1 MRPAFPFTPSPWPG
15 LLADKRMGNCG
26 GMVSF
31 ELKGG
36 FEAGRKLMDAIHI
49 WTLAVSLGSV
59 DSLIQHPASMTH
71 ACVPKEKREKGGVTD
86 GLVRLSV
93 GLEDLDDLRNALDE
107 ALAKV

>member
-1 MRPAFPFTPSPWPG
+1 
-15 LLADKRMGNCG
+15 MGNCG

-36 FEAGRKLMDAIHI
+36 FEAGRELMDAIHI

-59 DSLIQHPASMTH
+59 DSLIQHPASMPH
-71 ACVPKEKREKGGVTD
+71 ACVPKEKRGVTD

-93 GLEDLDDLRNALDE
+93 GLEDLDVLRNALDD